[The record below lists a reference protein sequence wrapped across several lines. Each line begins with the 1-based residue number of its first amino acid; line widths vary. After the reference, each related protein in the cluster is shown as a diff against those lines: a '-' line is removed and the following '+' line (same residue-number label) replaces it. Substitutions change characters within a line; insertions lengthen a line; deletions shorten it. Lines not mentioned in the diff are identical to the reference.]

1 MPVEVNGKPLSFK
14 KYNTAMKVSH
24 SPILDNIENIF
35 NRRKPL
41 FCQMT
46 KYFFHEDSRIKSSC
60 KGSSISKSS
69 SSSIM
74 A

>member
-35 NRRKPL
+35 NRRKP
-41 FCQMT
+41 F
-46 KYFFHEDSRIKSSC
+46 KIYEN
-60 KGSSISKSS
+60 
-69 SSSIM
+69 
-74 A
+74 